1 MGPQPVD
8 HVFLEIFGWEDSG
21 ESVKE
26 SCIESVTTDRMGH
39 MQSQEGL
46 GGSRSR
52 LRVMVSF
59 SQMVFVGMSR

>member
-1 MGPQPVD
+1 M
-8 HVFLEIFGWEDSG
+8 
-21 ESVKE
+21 KE

-59 SQMVFVGMSR
+59 SQMVFVGTSR